1 MNFVFINDLR
11 WDYGIIPDSDSDSL
25 GNLKESCWG
34 CGKIRIVMEE
44 RKGI

>member
-1 MNFVFINDLR
+1 MI
-11 WDYGIIPDSDSDSL
+11 SDEVLEVIKGSDSL
-25 GNLKESCWG
+25 GNLKESCRG